1 MEAEEWGR
9 RALAADR
16 GGLMLRPRLLDLL
29 SRRWYSIGDCKAERH
44 KDKFYKA
51 ECFTKHSCGFSISFV
66 STSTPLLS
74 IYEHDK
80 EIYTNQA

>member
-16 GGLMLRPRLLDLL
+16 GGLMQRPRLLDLL

-44 KDKFYKA
+44 RGTEA
-51 ECFTKHSCGFSISFV
+51 AVTK
-66 STSTPLLS
+66 L
-74 IYEHDK
+74 
-80 EIYTNQA
+80 YTHLNYIKTE